1 MALFRPYERKTEH
14 PGREPRQRTRLV
26 PGPKKKAGAAT
37 DPGGDAA
44 GSAVQE
50 AREPEAP
57 KPAAGKVKVV
67 RRKPVR
73 KSEPTPTRKQAEAAR
88 MERLHP
94 NLTPKEQRKADRE
107 ASARQ
112 RMESW
117 DKIESS
123 PERVLARD
131 YVDARWT
138 VTEFMFPV
146 MILING
152 RDDGHS
158 RMAADQP
165 GHRPRVVADAHLEPH
180 QHLVHVAGLPE
191 APGPP
196 RPGRQ
201 PARPADVH
209 VQPGN
214 VDPPFP
220 APSAPDQPRGDDM
233 SYQWRPDAGAHEM
246 EDLRSQ
252 DLLPEFGTQQE
263 AEDWLGLYWS
273 DLLEAGVTQVSLWD
287 ADQQVL
293 PAMSLNP

>member
-117 DKIESS
+117 AKIESS

-146 MILING
+146 MILI
-152 RDDGHS
+152 
-158 RMAADQP
+158 MAGTMATAAWPLISLAIGLGLWLMLILSLINTWFMWRGFRRLLARRVP
-165 GHRPRVVADAHLEPH
+165 GASPR
-180 QHLVHVAGLPE
+180 GLLMYMFNR
-191 APGPP
+191 AMWI
-196 RPGRQ
+196 RRFR
-201 PARPADVH
+201 RPA
-209 VQPGN
+209 
-214 VDPPFP
+214 
-220 APSAPDQPRGDDM
+220 PRINRG
-233 SYQWRPDAGAHEM
+233 E
-246 EDLRSQ
+246 
-252 DLLPEFGTQQE
+252 TI
-263 AEDWLGLYWS
+263 
-273 DLLEAGVTQVSLWD
+273 
-287 ADQQVL
+287 
-293 PAMSLNP
+293 

>member
-146 MILING
+146 MILI
-152 RDDGHS
+152 
-158 RMAADQP
+158 MAGTMATAAWP
-165 GHRPRVVADAHLEPH
+165 LISLAI
-180 QHLVHVAGLPE
+180 GLGLWLMLILSLINTWFMWRGFRRLL
-191 APGPP
+191 A
-196 RPGRQ
+196 GRQ

-273 DLLEAGVTQVSLWD
+273 DLLEAGVTEVSLWD